1 MTVTAKA
8 PNKTPA
14 KTLLKLEYLRATI
27 EGEARFSEKRAERLT
42 GIASIRRQGMAVA
55 FDEAERAL
63 RALIDELESEQ

>member
-27 EGEARFSEKRAERLT
+27 EGEARFSEKRAKRLSGT
-42 GIASIRRQGMAVA
+42 AAVRREGMAAA
-55 FDEAERAL
+55 FDEAERVL